1 MQFLIYQH
9 YQHEFVLPVLRLESL
24 TQTDSTIGKELSRH
38 SLNYI
43 EHRTKCMSRS
53 ICYITLTYLIRMRRL
68 AFIPA
73 CRFEIYNY
81 DIRKIL
87 RCLLLIC
94 NGKQSTS
101 KQQFC
106 GSTGNR
112 CRPTN

>member
-9 YQHEFVLPVLRLESL
+9 YQNEFVVPVLSL
-24 TQTDSTIGKELSRH
+24 SKTEWTIGKELSRH
-38 SLNYI
+38 SLIYI
-43 EHRTKCMSRS
+43 EHKIKYRSRS
-53 ICYITLTYLIRMRRL
+53 LRYTTLTYLIRMRRL

-94 NGKQSTS
+94 NW
-101 KQQFC
+101 
-106 GSTGNR
+106 
-112 CRPTN
+112 